1 MRIVEYHTKLK
12 WTGTLID
19 FARVPWDGDP
29 IRCVVED
36 ADDNQFYCGVSV
48 VDSPPHFVSNRS
60 GKDCCFLAPKKQ
72 LVHDDNF
79 RIALVIPTGL
89 GASVGGHAGDAG
101 STARLLASVCDMLIT
116 HPNVV
121 NASDINEMTDNT
133 LYVEGYA
140 LTQYLLGQI
149 GLQRVKQN
157 RVLVVI
163 DGSANSRYIDAAIN
177 SVNAACASYG
187 LDCSDIVVLDPSFT
201 MEVGMSNDGRATGV
215 VENLDDLYSMLC
227 DRRGTYDAIAL
238 TSLVKISQSARDK
251 YYKKGGV
258 NPWGGVEAMLT
269 HAISHYFEVP
279 CAHAP
284 MMESIEVEELNYGVI
299 DPRDAAEIISLTFLQ
314 CVLKGLNRAPRL
326 CEPGVDVSC
335 LVTPR
340 MCLGLPVL
348 AAHERGIPII
358 AVNDKLQV
366 EAVDCTD
373 YVRAIVVDNYIEA
386 AGAVAALR
394 AGISVKSLRRP
405 LEKVRVSR

>member
-1 MRIVEYHTKLK
+1 MRIVEHHVELD
-12 WTGTLID
+12 WTGMLVDLASIS
-19 FARVPWDGDP
+19 WNGDP
-29 IRCVVED
+29 IRFVINSVQGNHVC
-36 ADDNQFYCGVSV
+36 CSVSV
-48 VDSPPHFVSNRS
+48 IESSVVQQNNL
-60 GKDCCFLAPKKQ
+60 FLCPIKP
-72 LVHDDNF
+72 LVCDDDFNV
-79 RIALVIPTGL
+79 ALIIPTGL

-101 STARLLASVCDMLIT
+101 PTARLLASVCETLIT

-133 LYVEGYA
+133 LYTEGYA
-140 LTQYLLGQI
+140 LTQHLLGRI

-157 RVLVVI
+157 RVLVVV
-163 DGSANSRYIDAAIN
+163 DGSADRRYIDAAIN
-177 SVNAACASYG
+177 SVNAARASYG
-187 LDCSDIVVLDPSFT
+187 LDCSDVVVLDPSFT
-201 MEVGMSNDGRATGV
+201 MEVGMSNDGRANGV
-215 VENLDDLYSMLC
+215 VDNLIDLYNILGK
-227 DRRGTYDAIAL
+227 RRGSYDAIAL

-251 YYKKGGV
+251 YYIEGGV

-269 HAISHYFEVP
+269 HAISHYFQVP

-284 MMESIEVEELNYGVI
+284 MMESVEVAELDYGVI
-299 DPRDAAEIISLTFLQ
+299 DPLDAAEIVSITYLQ

-348 AAHERGIPII
+348 AAYERGIPII

-386 AGAVAALR
+386 AGVVAALR

>member
-1 MRIVEYHTKLK
+1 MRIVERHVAVNWNGKLA
-12 WTGTLID
+12 D
-19 FARVPWDGDP
+19 FEFPYCNGDP
-29 IRCVVED
+29 IRL
-36 ADDNQFYCGVSV
+36 V
-48 VDSPPHFVSNRS
+48 VDNTKNNHFNCSVGVIQSNRIANRRS
-60 GKDCCFLAPKKQ
+60 LFSFSERL
-72 LVHDDNF
+72 LTYDDKF
-79 RIALVIPTGL
+79 RVALMIPTGL

-101 STARLLASVCDMLIT
+101 PTARLLASVCDTLIT

-133 LYVEGYA
+133 LYVEGY
-140 LTQYLLGQI
+140 LFTEHLLGRV
-149 GLQRVKQN
+149 GLQRVRQN

-163 DGSANSRYIDAAIN
+163 DGSANQRYIDAAIN
-177 SVNAACASYG
+177 AVNAARASYG

-201 MEVGMSNDGRATGV
+201 MEVGMCHNGRAGGV
-215 VENLDDLYSMLC
+215 IENLDGLYNMLC

-238 TSLVKISQSARDK
+238 TSLVKVSQTARNH
-251 YYKKGGV
+251 YYKEGGV

-269 HAISHYFEVP
+269 HAISHHFQVP

-284 MMESIEVEELNYGVI
+284 MMESAEVEALNYGVI
-299 DPRDAAEIISLTFLQ
+299 DPRDAAEIVSITYLQ
-314 CVLKGLNRAPRL
+314 CALKGLNRAPRL

-373 YVRAIVVDNYIEA
+373 YVYAIVVDNYIEA
-386 AGAVAALR
+386 AGVVAALR

>member
-1 MRIVEYHTKLK
+1 MRIVEHRTKLNWAGK
-12 WTGTLID
+12 LKD
-19 FARVPWDGDP
+19 FARISWGGDP
-29 IRCVVED
+29 IRFVVD
-36 ADDNQFYCGVSV
+36 GVTDNYFYCGVSV
-48 VDSPPHFVSNRS
+48 VESPVYFVSN
-60 GKDCCFLAPKKQ
+60 KNDLFLDPKKQ
-72 LVHDDNF
+72 LIHDDSF
-79 RIALVIPTGL
+79 RTALIIPTGL

-101 STARLLASVCDMLIT
+101 STARLLASVCDILIT

-133 LYVEGYA
+133 FYVEGHA
-140 LTQYLLGQI
+140 LTKYLSGHI
-149 GLQRVKQN
+149 GLQKVRQN
-157 RVLVVI
+157 RILVVI

-177 SVNAACASYG
+177 SVNAACSSYG
-187 LDCSDIVVLDPSFT
+187 LDCSDIVILNPSFT
-201 MEVGMSNDGRATGV
+201 MEVGFVTGVGRATGV
-215 VENLDDLYSMLC
+215 VENLNDLYVMLH

-238 TSLVKISQSARDK
+238 TSLVKISQSARDH
-251 YYKKGGV
+251 YYSAGGV

-269 HAISHYFEVP
+269 HAISHHFQVP

-284 MMESIEVEELNYGVI
+284 MMESTEVAELDYGII
-299 DPRDAAEIISLTFLQ
+299 DPRDAAEIVSFTYLQ

-326 CEPGVDVSC
+326 CESGIDVSC

-366 EAVDCTD
+366 ETVDCTN
-373 YVRAIVVDNYIEA
+373 YIRAIVVDNYIEA
-386 AGAVAALR
+386 AGVVAALR

-405 LEKVRVSR
+405 LKKVSVSG

>member
-1 MRIVEYHTKLK
+1 MRIVEHHVKLN
-12 WTGTLID
+12 WTGRLTDLG
-19 FARVPWDGDP
+19 RSRRMNEDP
-29 IRCVVED
+29 IRFVV
-36 ADDNQFYCGVSV
+36 DNVSDHQFNCGVSV
-48 VDSPPHFVSNRS
+48 VESPRYYVSDKN
-60 GKDCCFLAPKKQ
+60 DIFLDPKKQ
-72 LVHDDNF
+72 LVHDDDF
-79 RIALVIPTGL
+79 RVALVIPTGL

-101 STARLLASVCDMLIT
+101 STARLLASVCDTLIT

-133 LYVEGYA
+133 LYVEGHTLA
-140 LTQYLLGQI
+140 RHLSGHV
-149 GLQRVKQN
+149 GLQRVRQN
-157 RVLVVI
+157 RILVVI
-163 DGSANSRYIDAAIN
+163 DGSADSQYISASIN

-187 LDCSDIVVLDPSFT
+187 LDCSDIIVLHPSFT
-201 MEVGMSNDGRATGV
+201 MEVDFVTGVGRATGV
-215 VENLDDLYSMLC
+215 VENLDDLYDLLH

-238 TSLVKISQSARDK
+238 TSLVKISQSARDH
-251 YYKKGGV
+251 YYNEGGV

-269 HAISHYFEVP
+269 HAISHCFQVP

-284 MMESIEVEELNYGVI
+284 MMESVEVAELDYGVI
-299 DPRDAAEIISLTFLQ
+299 DPRDAAEVISITYLQ

-340 MCLGLPVL
+340 MCLGLPIM
-348 AAHERGIPII
+348 AAYERGIPII

-366 EAVDCTD
+366 EAVDCTN
-373 YVRAIVVDNYIEA
+373 YVRAIVVNNYIEA
-386 AGAVAALR
+386 AGVVAALR